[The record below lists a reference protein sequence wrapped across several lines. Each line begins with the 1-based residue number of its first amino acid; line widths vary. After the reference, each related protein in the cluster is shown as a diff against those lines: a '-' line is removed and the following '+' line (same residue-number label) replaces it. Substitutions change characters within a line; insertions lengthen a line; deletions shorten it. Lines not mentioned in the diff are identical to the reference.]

1 MVILV
6 DTLGCLG
13 LIFFFVMFVYAIV
26 ATWFLSFYGWT
37 GAIGTWA
44 FLIFLFRHP
53 IGRICYN
60 VKCCLVG
67 GWKEGLRKAKAREAA
82 ERAKRQHSDNV

>member
-1 MVILV
+1 MVIFV

-13 LIFFFVMFVYAIV
+13 LIFFLVMFAYAIV
-26 ATWFLSFYGWT
+26 ATWFLSFYGW
-37 GAIGTWA
+37 ACVIGTWA
-44 FLIFLFRHP
+44 FFIFLFRHP

-67 GWKEGLRKAKAREAA
+67 GWKDGLRKAKAREAA
-82 ERAKRQHSDNV
+82 KRAKRQRSDND

>member
-37 GAIGTWA
+37 GVIGTWA

-53 IGRICYN
+53 IGRFCHN
-60 VKCCLVG
+60 LKCCLVG

-82 ERAKRQHSDNV
+82 EKAKRQSSDKR